1 MMDGWLV
8 DRWLNGQKEDRGM
21 DVQAD
26 GRMLEMMDGWIRNE
40 RLENG

>member
-8 DRWLNGQKEDRGM
+8 DRWVNGQKEDRGM

-26 GRMLEMMDGWIRNE
+26 GWMYR
-40 RLENG
+40 

>member
-8 DRWLNGQKEDRGM
+8 DRWVNGQKKDRGM

-26 GRMLEMMDGWIRNE
+26 GRMYR
-40 RLENG
+40 

>member
-8 DRWLNGQKEDRGM
+8 DRWVNGQKEDRGM

-26 GRMLEMMDGWIRNE
+26 GGCDRMDG
-40 RLENG
+40 